1 MRRHKVG
8 TTKPCN
14 PNRTQF
20 CTPDAKQE
28 LRTRPTTP
36 LRAIPSYYKSLEQG
50 ALAQRH
56 DFHWAKPFA
65 QPQGTRRRHRSA
77 PSTSL
82 RRGGQLQVPP
92 SLPEV
97 GPRFRRTL
105 FRFPRPTTFELYLHG
120 ARGAGERIPPPPPP
134 TPPPPPPP
142 FPLLTH
148 SESLAS
154 LPEVGA
160 LRARARRPPSR
171 CRPRSCRPG
180 IRRRAPAPASG
191 FGRLRS

>member
-1 MRRHKVG
+1 MQRTPNPPDKTSSCNRVQLQVQITRRIRQSSRLPLGKAICADAGASGDV
-8 TTKPCN
+8 TK
-14 PNRTQF
+14 
-20 CTPDAKQE
+20 A
-28 LRTRPTTP
+28 RPTP
-36 LRAIPSYYKSLEQG
+36 ALLRV
-50 ALAQRH
+50 
-56 DFHWAKPFA
+56 
-65 QPQGTRRRHRSA
+65 
-77 PSTSL
+77 
-82 RRGGQLQVPP
+82 GQLQVPP

-97 GPRFRRTL
+97 GPRFRRAL

-142 FPLLTH
+142 LPLLTH

-160 LRARARRPPSR
+160 LRARVRRPPSR

-191 FGRLRS
+191 SGRLRS